1 MIIRFWGL
9 VQVSPLYHQ
18 QQQQRRRNTRT
29 ATGHLYHRLC
39 HLRFPISELI
49 SPIVHRLYERELTM
63 SSSCTSKTTDYYYQ
77 MRQKN
82 NEAARNSR
90 FKKKV
95 AEIEISVQKRKLEVT
110 YVQLK
115 KEIKR
120 IQICRYNINKSL
132 SGTKH

>member
-1 MIIRFWGL
+1 MGFGL
-9 VQVSPLYHQ
+9 GPQLD
-18 QQQQRRRNTRT
+18 
-29 ATGHLYHRLC
+29 
-39 HLRFPISELI
+39 LI
-49 SPIVHRLYERELTM
+49 M

-120 IQICRYNINKSL
+120 IQIVKAS
-132 SGTKH
+132 

>member
-1 MIIRFWGL
+1 MVVFGSLDGRIIFCKEIL
-9 VQVSPLYHQ
+9 Q
-18 QQQQRRRNTRT
+18 TI
-29 ATGHLYHRLC
+29 LC
-39 HLRFPISELI
+39 VLSIHFPRDSFLTCFNIEHFFHVYVVTELI
-49 SPIVHRLYERELTM
+49 M

-95 AEIEISVQKRKLEVT
+95 AEIEISAQKRKLEVT

-120 IQICRYNINKSL
+120 IQIVKAS
-132 SGTKH
+132 

>member
-1 MIIRFWGL
+1 M
-9 VQVSPLYHQ
+9 
-18 QQQQRRRNTRT
+18 
-29 ATGHLYHRLC
+29 
-39 HLRFPISELI
+39 
-49 SPIVHRLYERELTM
+49 M

-95 AEIEISVQKRKLEVT
+95 AEIEISAQKRKLEVT

-120 IQICRYNINKSL
+120 IQIVKAS
-132 SGTKH
+132 

>member
-1 MIIRFWGL
+1 MCFVHTFSPKQFFLSCFNIEHFFRVYVII
-9 VQVSPLYHQ
+9 
-18 QQQQRRRNTRT
+18 
-29 ATGHLYHRLC
+29 
-39 HLRFPISELI
+39 ELI
-49 SPIVHRLYERELTM
+49 M
-63 SSSCTSKTTDYYYQ
+63 SSSCTSKTNDYYYQ

-120 IQICRYNINKSL
+120 IQIVKAS
-132 SGTKH
+132 

>member
-1 MIIRFWGL
+1 M
-9 VQVSPLYHQ
+9 
-18 QQQQRRRNTRT
+18 
-29 ATGHLYHRLC
+29 
-39 HLRFPISELI
+39 
-49 SPIVHRLYERELTM
+49 M
-63 SSSCTSKTTDYYYQ
+63 SSSCASKTSDYYHQ

-95 AEIEISVQKRKLEVT
+95 AEIEISAQKRKLEVT

-120 IQICRYNINKSL
+120 IQVVKAS
-132 SGTKH
+132 

>member
-1 MIIRFWGL
+1 MTAALDHETII
-9 VQVSPLYHQ
+9 
-18 QQQQRRRNTRT
+18 
-29 ATGHLYHRLC
+29 
-39 HLRFPISELI
+39 ISVHWHVTCSAYMVLFGSLDELI
-49 SPIVHRLYERELTM
+49 M
-63 SSSCTSKTTDYYYQ
+63 SSSCTSKTNDYYYQ

-120 IQICRYNINKSL
+120 IQIVKAS
-132 SGTKH
+132 

>member
-1 MIIRFWGL
+1 MFI
-9 VQVSPLYHQ
+9 Y
-18 QQQQRRRNTRT
+18 
-29 ATGHLYHRLC
+29 
-39 HLRFPISELI
+39 LI
-49 SPIVHRLYERELTM
+49 YRQKM
-63 SSSCTSKTTDYYYQ
+63 SGYGSKNTDYYHQ

-95 AEIEISVQKRKLEVT
+95 AEIEISTQKRKLEVT

-120 IQICRYNINKSL
+120 IQIVKAS
-132 SGTKH
+132 

>member
-1 MIIRFWGL
+1 
-9 VQVSPLYHQ
+9 
-18 QQQQRRRNTRT
+18 
-29 ATGHLYHRLC
+29 
-39 HLRFPISELI
+39 
-49 SPIVHRLYERELTM
+49 M
-63 SSSCTSKTTDYYYQ
+63 SSSNCPAKNTEYYHQ

-95 AEIEISVQKRKLEVT
+95 AEIEISAQKRKLEVT

-120 IQICRYNINKSL
+120 IQNVKAS
-132 SGTKH
+132 